1 VRAAVQDRYGLDAL
15 RVDEVADPVPGRDE
29 VLVRVEAAGV
39 DRGTWHLATGLP
51 YVARLGIGLRRPRY
65 RIPGRDVAGT
75 VASVGPGVTAFA
87 PGDPV
92 YGTADGSFAELA
104 VVPVRRLAR
113 RPASLT
119 ALESA
124 AVPVSA
130 LTAYQ
135 AIRAAGVGPGQRVL
149 VVGASG
155 GVGTF
160 AVQMAVA
167 AGARVTGVCS
177 PAKAELVRSLGAA
190 HVIDHTREA
199 VDAEGVPYDV
209 VLDIGGNRRLSEL
222 RRILTERGTLVVIG
236 GEDGGR
242 LTGGIQR
249 SIGAVLLSAVVR
261 QRLVMHYSR
270 EVASDLERVTAL
282 IEAGDVRPVVE
293 RAWTLEEAAAAIEHV
308 GAGRARGKSVIDV
321 AGEAGGWSARAT
333 HSGDTGSSD

>member
-1 VRAAVQDRYGLDAL
+1 MKKTYDVREKVVRAVVQDRYGLDAL
-15 RVDEVADPVPGRDE
+15 RVDEVTAPVPGSGE

-51 YVARLGIGLRRPRY
+51 YLARLGIGLRRPRY

-75 VASVGPGVTAFA
+75 VEAVGPRVTGFA

-92 YGTADGSFAELA
+92 FGTADGSFAELA
-104 VVPVRRLAR
+104 VVPVRRLAP
-113 RPASLT
+113 RPATLT
-119 ALESA
+119 AVESA

-135 AIRAAGVGPGQRVL
+135 AVRMAGVGPGQRVL

-155 GVGTF
+155 GVGTY
-160 AVQMAVA
+160 AVQMAIA

-177 PAKAELVRSLGAA
+177 PGKADLVRSLGAA

-199 VDAEGVPYDV
+199 VDAEGVRYDI
-209 VLDIGGNRRLSEL
+209 VLDIGGNRRLREL
-222 RRILTERGTLVVIG
+222 RRVLTERGTLVVIG

-249 SIGAVLLSAVVR
+249 GIAAVLLSMFVR
-261 QRLVMHYSR
+261 HRLVMHYSR
-270 EVASDLERVTAL
+270 EVATDLERVTAL

-293 RAWTLEEAAAAIEHV
+293 RVWRLDEAAAAIEHV

-321 AGEAGGWSARAT
+321 AGRDARR
-333 HSGDTGSSD
+333 